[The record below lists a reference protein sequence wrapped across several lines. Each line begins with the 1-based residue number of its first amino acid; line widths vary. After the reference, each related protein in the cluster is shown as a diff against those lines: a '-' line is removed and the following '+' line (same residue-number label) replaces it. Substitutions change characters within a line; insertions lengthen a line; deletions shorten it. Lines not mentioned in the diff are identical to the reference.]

1 MRQERLDKKKRLL
14 RGASLTFVFAIVLV
28 ILWIMFFK
36 NRTYIKQYESKY
48 LSFSYDSTWKVSK
61 KDAYSASLTHRTN
74 SFIDMKVTKIGSYY
88 KSGDL
93 TRIAS
98 EVKYEIEKQNAKY
111 KLLKEEDSSTNS
123 KEIYKILYENNDT
136 QSLIVI
142 VKGDNYVCVINC
154 VAKDI
159 YFDMLFDSFN
169 TIINSVK
176 IK

>member
-36 NRTYIKQYESKY
+36 TRTYIKQYESKY
-48 LSFSYDSTWKVSK
+48 LSFRYDSTWKVGK
-61 KDAYSASLTHRTN
+61 KDTYSLTHRTN

-111 KLLKEEDSSTNS
+111 KL
-123 KEIYKILYENNDT
+123 
-136 QSLIVI
+136 
-142 VKGDNYVCVINC
+142 VK
-154 VAKDI
+154 
-159 YFDMLFDSFN
+159 
-169 TIINSVK
+169 
-176 IK
+176 